1 MERSIYYRYLLSIL
15 LILSLSISPYLGKA
29 QKEFPHDTNY
39 YETFPNKL
47 TGRLYLTQ
55 KYLHFGI
62 PSLSSGKN
70 ISYVA
75 NAKMNLG
82 IGVTWHNLSFNAFY
96 GVKFLNNSKS
106 KKGNTKGLNLQLH
119 LFPKKWAFDVL
130 GVFPKGYYIDN
141 EDFKP
146 SVGDYYYR
154 PDIKSTYVG
163 ISAYR
168 VPNKE
173 KFSYR
178 AAIIQNEWQK
188 KSAGSFLYGG
198 EAYYG
203 TFKGD
208 SALVP
213 NAIQNNFSQAG
224 INSVNFFRIGIGGGG
239 AYTVVIDKHFFIMA
253 SVVGNIGA
261 DFVNEKSTGSSNKK
275 TSFYPS
281 FIYKTALGYNSATW
295 DISANV
301 TGNQL
306 WMKGASSSKNYF
318 LPLGNI
324 RLVLSK
330 KFDLKKHKT

>member
-1 MERSIYYRYLLSIL
+1 VSE
-15 LILSLSISPYLGKA
+15 
-29 QKEFPHDTNY
+29 
-39 YETFPNKL
+39 
-47 TGRLYLTQ
+47 

-62 PSLSSGKN
+62 PSSASGKN

-82 IGVTWHNLSFNAFY
+82 VGITWHNLSANIFY

-106 KKGNTKGLNLQLH
+106 KKGNTNGLNLQLH
-119 LFPKKWAFDVL
+119 LFPKKWAIDAI

-141 EDFKP
+141 DDYKP
-146 SVGDYYYR
+146 TVGNYYYR
-154 PDIKSTYVG
+154 PDIKATYVG

-188 KSAGSFLYGG
+188 KSAGSLLYGG

-203 TFKGD
+203 NIKGD

-213 NAIQNNFSQAG
+213 RAIQNNFPQAR
-224 INSVNFFRIGIGGGG
+224 INRINFFRFAIGGGG

-253 SVVGNIGA
+253 SVIGNIGLNSV
-261 DFVNEKSTGSSNKK
+261 DEKITGSTSNKK
-275 TSFYPS
+275 TSFFPS
-281 FIYKTALGYNSATW
+281 VVYKTAIGYNSATW

-306 WMKGASSSKNYF
+306 WMKGASSNKNYF

-324 RLVLSK
+324 RFAISK
-330 KFDLKKHKT
+330 KFDVKKRK

>member
-1 MERSIYYRYLLSIL
+1 MKRINTPRYLLIGFISIVASY
-15 LILSLSISPYLGKA
+15 IGKA
-29 QKEFPHDTNY
+29 QVNFKHDTNY
-39 YETFPNKL
+39 YEIYPDKL
-47 TGRLYLTQ
+47 TARIYVTQ

-62 PSLSSGKN
+62 PASGSGKN

-75 NAKMNLG
+75 NAKTNLG
-82 IGVTWHNLSFNAFY
+82 IGVTYHNLSLNVFY

-106 KKGNTKGLNLQLH
+106 KRGNTNGLDLQLH
-119 LFPKKWAFDVL
+119 LFPKKWAIDAI
-130 GVFPKGYYIDN
+130 GAFPKGYYIDN
-141 EDFKP
+141 DDFKP
-146 SVGDYYYR
+146 TVGDYYYR
-154 PDIKSTYVG
+154 PDIKATYVG

-188 KSAGSFLYGG
+188 KSAGSVLYGG

-203 TFKGD
+203 TVKGD

-213 NAIQNNFSQAG
+213 RAIQNSFPQAG
-224 INSVNFFRIGIGGGG
+224 VNRVNFMRIGIGGGG

-253 SVVGNIGA
+253 SVIGNIGVN
-261 DFVNEKSTGSSNKK
+261 FVNEKSTGSSNKK

-281 FIYKTALGYNSATW
+281 VVYKTAIGYNSATW

-306 WMKGASSSKNYF
+306 WFKGSSSNKNYF

-324 RLVLSK
+324 RFAISK
-330 KFDLKKHKT
+330 KFDLKKHK

>member
-1 MERSIYYRYLLSIL
+1 MKKINRFQPLFVVLSF
-15 LILSLSISPYLGKA
+15 ISGMVPYIGKT
-29 QKEFPHDTNY
+29 QLNFKHDTNY
-39 YETFPNKL
+39 YEIYPNKL
-47 TGRLYLTQ
+47 TGRIYLTQ

-62 PSLSSGKN
+62 PSFSSGKN

-75 NAKMNLG
+75 NAKTNLG

-106 KKGNTKGLNLQLH
+106 KKGNTSGLNLQLH
-119 LFPKKWAFDVL
+119 LFPKKWAIDVL
-130 GVFPKGYYIDN
+130 GVFPQGYYIDN
-141 EDFKP
+141 DDFKP
-146 SVGDYYYR
+146 TVGDYYYR
-154 PDIKSTYVG
+154 PDIKATYVG

-178 AAIIQNEWQK
+178 AALIQNEWQK
-188 KSAGSFLYGG
+188 KSAGSVLYGG

-203 TFKGD
+203 TVKGD

-213 NAIQNNFSQAG
+213 RSIQNNFPQAG
-224 INSVNFFRIGIGGGG
+224 ITRVNFFRIGIGGGG

-253 SVVGNIGA
+253 SVVGNIGL
-261 DFVNEKSTGSSNKK
+261 DFFKEKSPGSNNKK
-275 TSFYPS
+275 TSLYPS
-281 FIYKTALGYNSATW
+281 LVYKTALGYNSATW

-306 WMKGASSSKNYF
+306 WMKGASSNKNYY

-330 KFDLKKHKT
+330 KFDIKKHKK